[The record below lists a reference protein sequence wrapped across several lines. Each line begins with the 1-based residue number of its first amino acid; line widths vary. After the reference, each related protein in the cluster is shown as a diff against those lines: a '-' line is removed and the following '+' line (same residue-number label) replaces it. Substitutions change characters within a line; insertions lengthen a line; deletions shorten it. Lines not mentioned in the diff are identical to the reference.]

1 MNQNAISCNSCKC
14 RGDFSPSIHF
24 VFFRLIQQMKSDEAP
39 MSCPFSSSVCLVPLG
54 NTQFT
59 FVIVMLI
66 NSVAL
71 KKSSEHAVAVIITV
85 TSWPA
90 ISFRTG

>member
-14 RGDFSPSIHF
+14 RGDFPPSIHF
-24 VFFRLIQQMKSDEAP
+24 
-39 MSCPFSSSVCLVPLG
+39 FSVDSTNEKRRGANVLPLLHLCLCLVPLG

-71 KKSSEHAVAVIITV
+71 KKSSEHAVAAIIVV